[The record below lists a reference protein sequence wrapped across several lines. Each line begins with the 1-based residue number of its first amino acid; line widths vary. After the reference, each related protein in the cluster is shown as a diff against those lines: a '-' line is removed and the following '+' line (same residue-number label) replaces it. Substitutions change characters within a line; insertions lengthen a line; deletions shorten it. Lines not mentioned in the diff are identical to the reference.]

1 MDVAADLLNTIPTL
15 PASHCCT
22 SAGVRN
28 CPAFLPHHFTHF
40 IDFFD
45 FHIKPLLSYKT
56 SLPNL
61 GAALQKR
68 QEMKNLVKKLGPN
81 AEQTSIFSAKCFLGT
96 GQALANPD
104 IISSYQP
111 AYGLVCE
118 QE

>member
-1 MDVAADLLNTIPTL
+1 
-15 PASHCCT
+15 
-22 SAGVRN
+22 
-28 CPAFLPHHFTHF
+28 
-40 IDFFD
+40 
-45 FHIKPLLSYKT
+45 
-56 SLPNL
+56 
-61 GAALQKR
+61 
-68 QEMKNLVKKLGPN
+68 MKNLVKKLGPN